1 MDDINVKLFIDEL
14 SAVKLKD
21 VFNPYSE
28 ICDTYDHDQ
37 SATIRCNNIR
47 HYFSTA
53 AKIGVD
59 GIWLGRDP
67 GYLGARRTGIAFT
80 DEEHLYLSPLLYPQ
94 LRFEKATKNSK
105 FCGETTSKAAWECI
119 RKIRAISDHRI
130 FLWNAFPFH
139 PYHPDKPL
147 SNRSFNPE
155 EGKLSSHLLI
165 FLISVL
171 QPKYFV
177 AVGNDAQ
184 NFLNHVIQID
194 GYNDNRNLQ
203 VYNIRHP
210 SYGGSKVF
218 KSDILKLYREN
229 FSK

>member
-37 SATIRCNNIR
+37 SAIIRCNNIR

-94 LRFEKATKNSK
+94 LRFEKATKTASFVERLPQKLFGNVLEK
-105 FCGETTSKAAWECI
+105 F
-119 RKIRAISDHRI
+119 
-130 FLWNAFPFH
+130 
-139 PYHPDKPL
+139 
-147 SNRSFNPE
+147 
-155 EGKLSSHLLI
+155 
-165 FLISVL
+165 V
-171 QPKYFV
+171 Q
-177 AVGNDAQ
+177 
-184 NFLNHVIQID
+184 
-194 GYNDNRNLQ
+194 
-203 VYNIRHP
+203 
-210 SYGGSKVF
+210 
-218 KSDILKLYREN
+218 
-229 FSK
+229 